1 MHETPPAA
9 GAAPDAP
16 PPAREPYEAPRIE
29 EVKIV
34 PGEALLGFCKTT
46 GRQGAFSQCGNP
58 ACQGAGS

>member
-1 MHETPPAA
+1 MHDKPPAA
-9 GAAPDAP
+9 AVASDAP
-16 PPAREPYEAPRIE
+16 LTREPYEPPRVE

-58 ACQGAGS
+58 GCSAAGS